1 MATSGPE
8 SVGRLTWADGIRF
21 GSVGAMRLKLKDPIN
36 QRQLAGF
43 WSPWISARELDAL
56 DDDRLHGTDG
66 AAERSVP

>member
-1 MATSGPE
+1 
-8 SVGRLTWADGIRF
+8 
-21 GSVGAMRLKLKDPIN
+21 MRLKLKDPIN

-56 DDDRLHGTDG
+56 DDDRLHGTDA